1 MDRVRI
7 IFVDDEKIFRDTIA
21 LVIQDSFS
29 NQAFAVEYYSHPK
42 DAFEAIKSNPF
53 NVALVC
59 LDHQYRIND
68 DETEYGSP
76 YIKTIKKI
84 NSFIDVVIMSGDT
97 STDSLRSWLRD
108 GADKILYK
116 DKDLDKKIPVFLS
129 ESLNR
134 FHLKFPS
141 QQESSHLL
149 SNIPSELKQLNLIS
163 VSEQMK
169 SAARL
174 SLQCANSDL
183 SVMIIGDTGTGKELF
198 SRGIHNNSQRKSK
211 PFKTIDCTHFKKS
224 ELIASELFGSEKGA
238 FTGAE
243 SKIGLLEN
251 ANGGTVFLDE
261 VHHLDSVAQAM
272 LLRFIQ
278 ERTVRRVGGKN
289 ETRVDVRLVFAAKPV
304 LLEQVEKGEFL
315 PDLYYRMK
323 EIKIDLP
330 ALHERIQDLEVLCF
344 YFLHKYSD
352 NKSDSKEVKRLHP
365 DSIALL
371 KRYNWPGNVRELEN
385 LIKRLNVLVTDSM
398 ILPSHIEK
406 YGELVW
412 ADADTKL
419 INTAKIQPLHQLQQK
434 HDNEMRALILTTYQN
449 SKFNFLETSSK
460 LEIPRNTLRNQCKSL
475 GIWDVMEA
483 SNKSESGLKKA
494 FESTLKRVL
503 ALVEGD

>member
-1 MDRVRI
+1 MDRVRV
-7 IFVDDEKIFRDTIA
+7 IFVDDDKLLLKAIE
-21 LVIQDSFS
+21 VNVEDSFKDRDFS
-29 NQAFAVEYYSHPK
+29 VEYYTHPK
-42 DAFEAIKSNPF
+42 EAVESIKSNPF
-53 NVALVC
+53 NVAFVC
-59 LDHQYRIND
+59 LDHQYKISD
-68 DETEYGSP
+68 KDIEYGSP
-76 YIKTIKKI
+76 YIKVIKKI
-84 NSFIDVVIMSGDT
+84 NSFIDVVVMSGDT
-97 STDSLRSWLRD
+97 GAESLRSWLRD

-116 DKDLDKKIPVFLS
+116 DAELDKKIPIFLS

-149 SNIPSELKQLNLIS
+149 SKVPAELKQLNLIS
-163 VSEQMK
+163 VSEQMR
-169 SAARL
+169 AAAQL

-198 SRGIHNNSQRKSK
+198 SRGIHNNSQRKAK

-224 ELIASELFGSEKGA
+224 ELIGSELFGSEKGA

-251 ANGGTVFLDE
+251 ANGGTVFMDE

-289 ETRVDVRLVFAAKPV
+289 DTRVDVRLVFAAKPI
-304 LLEQVEKGEFL
+304 LLKQVENGEFL

-323 EIKIDLP
+323 EIKIELP
-330 ALHERIQDLEVLCF
+330 ALSERIQDLDVLSF
-344 YFLHKYSD
+344 HFLDKFAD
-352 NKSDSKEVKRLHP
+352 GKEAKRFHP
-365 DSIALL
+365 DSITLL
-371 KRYNWPGNVRELEN
+371 KRYNWPGNVRELEK
-385 LIKRLNVLVTDSM
+385 LIKRMNVLVADSM

-406 YGELVW
+406 YGELAW

-434 HDNEMRALILTTYQN
+434 HDNEMRALILTTYQDA
-449 SKFNFLETSSK
+449 KFNFLETSNK

-483 SNKSESGLKKA
+483 SSKNEGGLKKA
-494 FESTLKRVL
+494 FESTLKRIL
-503 ALVEGD
+503 SLVEGD